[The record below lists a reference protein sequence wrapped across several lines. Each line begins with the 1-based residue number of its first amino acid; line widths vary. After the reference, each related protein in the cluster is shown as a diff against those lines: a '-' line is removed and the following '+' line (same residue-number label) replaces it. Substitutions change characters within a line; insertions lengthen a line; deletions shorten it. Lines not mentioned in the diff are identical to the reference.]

1 MGKYVRKRL
10 ILAFFTG
17 LIILTVVFILA
28 KSLPVDKPIGTD
40 AQKASFWET
49 EIARG
54 YIIKSNISIVGMRA
68 IDTVKTNEGSVYY
81 YQVPVMQQYFR
92 WVQNILTK
100 WDWGVSQKIDINT
113 SVGTIIRTKL
123 PYSIKINLWATLI
136 SVPLGILVGI
146 WAALKKNKPTD
157 SIISTIII
165 IFISVPSFVLITFLL
180 QIFCYSGT
188 QILPPKWPDK
198 TAALDEKIRGYII
211 PVISL
216 SVGSIAGY
224 GRFTRAELCDVM
236 SSEYLLLARTKG
248 LTRGQAIRRHA
259 LRNAMV
265 PILPSIVAEVIGIF
279 VGGAMITET
288 LYTIPGIGSL
298 FVDAINTKDWN
309 VLFVVMAIQVVV
321 GLLSGIIV
329 DLSYGF
335 IDPRIRMGA
344 KK

>member
-17 LIILTVVFILA
+17 LIILTLVFILA
-28 KSLPVDKPIGTD
+28 KSLPVDRPIGTD
-40 AQKASFWET
+40 SQKASFWET
-49 EIARG
+49 EILRG
-54 YIIKSNISIVGMRA
+54 YIIKSNIKLSGMRV
-68 IDTVKTNEGSVYY
+68 IDTVSLPSGNVYY
-81 YQVPVMQQYFR
+81 YQVPVMQQYFK
-92 WVQNILTK
+92 WIHNILTK
-100 WDWGVSQKIDINT
+100 WDWGVSQKININT
-113 SVGTIIRTKL
+113 SVGAIIREKL

-157 SIISTIII
+157 SIISTVII
-165 IFISVPSFVLITFLL
+165 IFISVPSFVLITLLL
-180 QIFCYSGT
+180 QIFCYSGE
-188 QILPPKWPDK
+188 QILPPQWPDK
-198 TAALDEKIRGYII
+198 TAELSYKIKGYII

-288 LYTIPGIGSL
+288 LYSIPGIGSL
-298 FVDAINTKDWN
+298 FVEAINLKDWN

-321 GLLSGIIV
+321 GLTSGILV